1 MKTNI
6 TINSPDRFLLGY
18 NIRQQTKTEFLCLS
32 DLQEAY
38 TRARIKNS
46 WSNKGE
52 IQHLLSQK
60 ENAERIFYILKKREI
75 INCEFS
81 QFMEIVE
88 KQGVIK
94 TLKQFEVYK
103 TSGARQNKATWCHI
117 DIFVLTA
124 IELNP
129 SLYADVIS
137 WISDT
142 LILNR
147 IEAGNFYKALSKAVA
162 KMENIDY
169 KKLAKALNY
178 KIFGRHEAG
187 IRNLATKEDLKKLY
201 ELESKLA
208 FLCDMGYI
216 NTFNEIIN
224 TIEKIDINKYD

>member
-6 TINSPDRFLLGY
+6 ILNSPDRFLLGY
-18 NIRQQTKTEFLCLS
+18 NIKQETKTGFLSLS

-38 TRARIKNS
+38 TRARIRNG

-60 ENAERIFYILKKREI
+60 ENAERIFYILKKREF

-81 QFMEIVE
+81 QFIEIIDR
-88 KQGVIK
+88 QGMIK

-103 TSGARQNKATWCHI
+103 TSGARKNKSTWCHI

-129 SLYADVIS
+129 SLYAEVIS

-142 LILNR
+142 LIINR
-147 IEAGNFYKALSKAVA
+147 IEAGNFYKALSKAVSRI
-162 KMENIDY
+162 ENIDY
-169 KKLAKALNY
+169 SKLAKALNY
-178 KIFGRHEAG
+178 KVFGRHETG
-187 IRNLATKEDLKKLY
+187 IRNIATKEQLKKLY
-201 ELESKLA
+201 ELENKIA
-208 FLCDMGYI
+208 FICDMGYV
-216 NTFNEIIN
+216 NSFSQIIEAITRVN
-224 TIEKIDINKYD
+224 ID